1 MKENKETNFTPIEP
15 PQEPAEQES
24 NQKQEVVNTNGDLLT
39 EHYDNSVKMIQDE
52 DAFMLF
58 ENQEQVQF
66 HYNLKEE
73 EVRQGLSIFQKKT
86 IYKRNIIYTIL
97 LAVIFVMYVLKII
110 SNPRDGLS
118 YFLTIL
124 SVAVIGFIWILP
136 FTHRKKIAETVAASK
151 DEFVFTVCEKGLI
164 AGEGETATYIF
175 YENEPVEAIECENML
190 IVSISKEKI
199 FVLPRRC
206 MEEPQWEQ
214 AVNLLKSG
222 LGERMSIYPQP
233 K

>member
-1 MKENKETNFTPIEP
+1 MEENKETNFTPIDP

-24 NQKQEVVNTNGDLLT
+24 NQKEAVNTNGDLLT
-39 EHYDNSVKMIQDE
+39 EHYDNSVKMIKDK
-52 DAFMLF
+52 DAFTLF
-58 ENQEQVQF
+58 ENQKQVQF

-73 EVRQGLSIFQKKT
+73 EVKQGLSIFQKRT
-86 IYKRNIIYTIL
+86 IYKRNIIYTVL
-97 LAVIFVMYVLKII
+97 LAVIFVLYVCKVI

-136 FTHRKKIAETVAASK
+136 FTHRRKMAKTIADAN
-151 DEFVFTVCEKGLI
+151 DEFTFTICEKGLI
-164 AGEGETATYIF
+164 AGEGETATYIY
-175 YENEPVEAIECENML
+175 YENEPVEVIECENML

-206 MEEPQWEQ
+206 MDQSQWDE
-214 AVNLLKSG
+214 ALELLKNG
-222 LGERMSIYPQP
+222 LGERMTAYLQA

>member
-1 MKENKETNFTPIEP
+1 MEENKETNFTPIEP

-206 MEEPQWEQ
+206 MEESQWEQ

>member
-1 MKENKETNFTPIEP
+1 MEENKETNFTPIDP
-15 PQEPAEQES
+15 PQEPTEQEIGH
-24 NQKQEVVNTNGDLLT
+24 NQTAAEHNGDLLT
-39 EHYDNSVKMIQDE
+39 EHYDNSVKMIKDE
-52 DAFMLF
+52 DAFTLF

-66 HYNLKEE
+66 RYNLKEE
-73 EVRQGLSIFQKKT
+73 EVKEGLSIFQKKT

-97 LAVIFVMYVLKII
+97 LAVIFVLYVLKII
-110 SNPRDGLS
+110 ANPRDGLS

-124 SVAVIGFIWILP
+124 SIAVIGFIWILP
-136 FTHRKKIAETVAASK
+136 FTHRKKISTTVASSK

-206 MEEPQWEQ
+206 MEESQWNQ
-214 AVNLLKSG
+214 AISLLKNG